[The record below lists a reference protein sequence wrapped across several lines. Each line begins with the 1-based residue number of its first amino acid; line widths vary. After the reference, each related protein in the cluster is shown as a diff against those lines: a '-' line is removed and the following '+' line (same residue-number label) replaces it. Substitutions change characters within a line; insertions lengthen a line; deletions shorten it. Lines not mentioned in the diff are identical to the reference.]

1 MKTPVAVLISGSG
14 SNLQSI
20 IDQAEAGSLP
30 IRICCV
36 ISNKPDA
43 FGLERAR
50 KHDIPAVC
58 ISSRGKTRDEHEK
71 EIIAVLE
78 SHGAELV
85 VLAGYM
91 RLLSSVLLERFKGR
105 VINIHP
111 ALLPSFPGTHGYEDA
126 WNYGVKVSGC
136 TVHFV
141 DEGCD
146 TGAIILQAVNP
157 IEPDDTLE
165 TFRQRGLA
173 IEHQA
178 LPEAIRLYCTDRL
191 RIDGRRVVV
200 VPDPAESKGRTRCTG

>member
-20 IDQAEAGSLP
+20 IDQTEAGFLP

-36 ISNKPDA
+36 IANKPDA

-50 KHDIPAVC
+50 KHGIPAVC
-58 ISSRGKTRDEHEK
+58 IMSKGKTREEHEH
-71 EIIAVLE
+71 EIVVELDARGV
-78 SHGAELV
+78 ELV

-91 RLLSSVLLERFKGR
+91 RLLGHQLLERYRGR

-111 ALLPSFPGTHGYEDA
+111 ALLPSFPGAHGYEDA
-126 WNYGVKVSGC
+126 WDYGVRVSGC

-157 IEPDDTLE
+157 IQPDDTLE

-173 IEHQA
+173 IEHKA
-178 LPEAIRLYCTDRL
+178 LPEAIRLYCTGRL
-191 RIDGRRVVV
+191 RIEGRRVIIA
-200 VPDPAESKGRTRCTG
+200 PDPAESTGETRCTG

>member
-1 MKTPVAVLISGSG
+1 MQTPVAVLISGSG

-20 IDQAEAGSLP
+20 IDQTETGSLP
-30 IRICCV
+30 VRICCV
-36 ISNKPDA
+36 ISNRPDA

-50 KHDIPAVC
+50 KHGIEAVC
-58 ISSRGKTRDEHEK
+58 IPSKGKTREEHER
-71 EIIAVLE
+71 EVVAVLD
-78 SHGAELV
+78 SRGVQLV

-91 RLLSSVLLERFKGR
+91 RLLGHELLERYRGR

-146 TGAIILQAVNP
+146 TGPIILQAANP

-165 TFRQRGLA
+165 TFRQRGLK

-178 LPEAIRLYCTDRL
+178 LPEAIRLYCTGRL
-191 RIDGRRVVV
+191 RIEGRRVIVE
-200 VPDPAESKGRTRCTG
+200 PDRSAECTG

>member
-58 ISSRGKTRDEHEK
+58 IPSRGKTRDEHEK

-78 SHGAELV
+78 SHGVELV

-191 RIDGRRVVV
+191 RIDGRRVIVA
-200 VPDPAESKGRTRCTG
+200 PDPAESKGRTGCTG

>member
-1 MKTPVAVLISGSG
+1 MKIPVAVLITGSG

-20 IDQAEAGSLP
+20 IDQTEAGTLP
-30 IRICCV
+30 VRICCV

-58 ISSRGKTRDEHEK
+58 IASSGKTRDEHEK

-146 TGAIILQAVNP
+146 TGAIILQVVNP

-165 TFRQRGLA
+165 IFRQRGLA

-178 LPEAIRLYCTDRL
+178 LPEAIRLYCADRL
-191 RIDGRRVVV
+191 RIDGRRVIVA
-200 VPDPAESKGRTRCTG
+200 PDPAESAGRT

>member
-20 IDQAEAGSLP
+20 IDQTEAGTLP
-30 IRICCV
+30 VRICCV

-78 SHGAELV
+78 SHGVELV

-191 RIDGRRVVV
+191 RIDGRRVIVA
-200 VPDPAESKGRTRCTG
+200 PDPAASKGRTGCIG

>member
-20 IDQAEAGSLP
+20 IDQTEAGTLP

-36 ISNKPDA
+36 IANKPDA

-50 KHDIPAVC
+50 KHGIPAVC
-58 ISSRGKTRDEHEK
+58 IPSKGKRARSTSAKSLPSLNARG
-71 EIIAVLE
+71 VQ
-78 SHGAELV
+78 LV

-91 RLLSSVLLERFKGR
+91 RLLGHELLERYRGR

-111 ALLPSFPGTHGYEDA
+111 ALLPSFPGAHGYEDA

-146 TGAIILQAVNP
+146 TGPIILQAVNP
-157 IEPDDTLE
+157 IQPDDTLE
-165 TFRQRGLA
+165 TFKQRGLA
-173 IEHQA
+173 IEHKA
-178 LPEAIRLYCTDRL
+178 LPEAIRLYCTGRL
-191 RIDGRRVVV
+191 RIEGRRVIIA
-200 VPDPAESKGRTRCTG
+200 PDPAESTGET

>member
-36 ISNKPDA
+36 IANKPDA

-50 KHDIPAVC
+50 KHGIEAVC
-58 ISSRGKTRDEHEK
+58 IPSRGKTRDEHEK

-78 SHGAELV
+78 SHGVELV

-191 RIDGRRVVV
+191 RIDGRRVIVA
-200 VPDPAESKGRTRCTG
+200 PDPAESKGRTGCTG

>member
-1 MKTPVAVLISGSG
+1 MKTPVAVLVSGSG

-20 IDQAEAGSLP
+20 IDQTEAGFLP

-36 ISNKPDA
+36 IANKPDA

-50 KHDIPAVC
+50 KHGIAAVC
-58 ISSRGKTRDEHEK
+58 IPSKGKTREEHERGIVA
-71 EIIAVLE
+71 ELDVRGI
-78 SHGAELV
+78 ELV

-91 RLLSSVLLERFKGR
+91 RLLGHELLERYRGR

-126 WNYGVKVSGC
+126 WAYGVKVSGC

-146 TGAIILQAVNP
+146 TGPIILQAVNP
-157 IEPDDTLE
+157 IQPDDTLE
-165 TFRQRGLA
+165 TFKQRGLA
-173 IEHQA
+173 IEHKA
-178 LPEAIRLYCTDRL
+178 LPEAIRLYCTGRL
-191 RIDGRRVVV
+191 RIEGRRVIIA
-200 VPDPAESKGRTRCTG
+200 PEPAEATGET

>member
-20 IDQAEAGSLP
+20 IDQTEADFLP

-36 ISNKPDA
+36 IANKPDA
-43 FGLERAR
+43 FGLDRAR
-50 KHDIPAVC
+50 KHGIEALCIP
-58 ISSRGKTRDEHEK
+58 SKGKTREEHER
-71 EIIAVLE
+71 EIVAELE
-78 SHGAELV
+78 SRGVELV

-91 RLLSSVLLERFKGR
+91 RLLGHELLERYKGR

-111 ALLPSFPGTHGYEDA
+111 ALLPSFPGSHGYEDA

-146 TGAIILQAVNP
+146 TGPIILQAVNP
-157 IEPDDTLE
+157 IQPDDTLE

-173 IEHQA
+173 IEHKA
-178 LPEAIRLYCTDRL
+178 LPEAIRLYCTGRL
-191 RIDGRRVVV
+191 RIEGRRVIIA
-200 VPDPAESKGRTRCTG
+200 PDPAESTGET

>member
-20 IDQAEAGSLP
+20 IDQTEAGFLP

-36 ISNKPDA
+36 IANKPDA

-50 KHDIPAVC
+50 KHGIAAVC
-58 ISSRGKTRDEHEK
+58 IPSKGKTREEHERT
-71 EIIAVLE
+71 IV
-78 SHGAELV
+78 AELDARGVQLV

-91 RLLSSVLLERFKGR
+91 RLLGHELLERYRGR

-111 ALLPSFPGTHGYEDA
+111 ALLPSFPGAHGYEDA
-126 WNYGVKVSGC
+126 WDYGVKVSGC

-146 TGAIILQAVNP
+146 TGPVILQAVNP
-157 IEPDDTLE
+157 IQPDDTLE
-165 TFRQRGLA
+165 IFKQRGLA
-173 IEHQA
+173 IEHKA
-178 LPEAIRLYCTDRL
+178 LPEAIRLYCTGRL
-191 RIDGRRVVV
+191 RIEGRRVIVA
-200 VPDPAESKGRTRCTG
+200 PEKSGSSKCTD

>member
-1 MKTPVAVLISGSG
+1 MKTNVAVLVSGSG

-20 IDQAEAGSLP
+20 IDQTEVGSLP
-30 IRICCV
+30 IRLCCV

-50 KHDIPAVC
+50 THGIPAVC
-58 ISSRGKTRDEHEK
+58 IPSKGKTREEHES
-71 EIIAVLE
+71 EIVAELE
-78 SHGAELV
+78 SRKVELV

-91 RLLSSVLLERFKGR
+91 RLLGHELLERYKGR

-146 TGAIILQAVNP
+146 TGPIILQAVNP
-157 IEPDDTLE
+157 IEPGDTLE

-173 IEHQA
+173 IEHEA
-178 LPEAIRLYCTDRL
+178 LPEAIRLYCAGRL
-191 RIDGRRVVV
+191 RIEGRKVVV
-200 VPDPAESKGRTRCTG
+200 THEAGGSSQCTD

>member
-1 MKTPVAVLISGSG
+1 METPVAVLISGSG

-20 IDQAEAGSLP
+20 IDQTEAGFLP

-36 ISNKPDA
+36 IANKPDA

-50 KHDIPAVC
+50 KHGIAAVC
-58 ISSRGKTRDEHEK
+58 IPSKGKTREEHER
-71 EIIAVLE
+71 EIVAELDARGV
-78 SHGAELV
+78 ELV

-91 RLLSSVLLERFKGR
+91 RLLGHELLERYRGR

-111 ALLPSFPGTHGYEDA
+111 ALLPSFPGAHGYEDA

-146 TGAIILQAVNP
+146 TGPIILQAVNP
-157 IEPDDTLE
+157 IQPDDTLE

-173 IEHQA
+173 IEHKA
-178 LPEAIRLYCTDRL
+178 LPEAIRLYCNRRL
-191 RIDGRRVVV
+191 RIEGRRVITA
-200 VPDPAESKGRTRCTG
+200 PDPAEFTGEI

>member
-1 MKTPVAVLISGSG
+1 METPIAVLISGSG

-20 IDQAEAGSLP
+20 IDQAEAGTLP

-36 ISNKPDA
+36 IANKPDA

-50 KHDIPAVC
+50 KHGIPAVC
-58 ISSRGKTRDEHEK
+58 ILSRGKTRAEHEK

-78 SHGAELV
+78 SHGVELV

-91 RLLSSVLLERFKGR
+91 RQLSPVLLERFKGR

-111 ALLPSFPGTHGYEDA
+111 ALLPSFPGTHGHEDA

-157 IEPDDTLE
+157 IEPGDTLE
-165 TFRQRGLA
+165 TFKKRGLS

-178 LPEAIRLYCTDRL
+178 LPEAIRLYCAGRL
-191 RIDGRRVVV
+191 RIDGRRVIVA
-200 VPDPAESKGRTRCTG
+200 PDPVESTGGTRCIG

>member
-1 MKTPVAVLISGSG
+1 MKTSVAVLISGSG
-14 SNLQSI
+14 SNLQAI

-30 IRICCV
+30 VRICCV
-36 ISNKPDA
+36 ISNRPDA

-50 KHDIPAVC
+50 KHGIPAVC
-58 ISSRGKTRDEHEK
+58 IPSKGKTREEHERAIVA
-71 EIIAVLE
+71 ELE
-78 SHGAELV
+78 SRGAELV

-91 RLLSSVLLERFKGR
+91 RLLGHELLERYRGR

-146 TGAIILQAVNP
+146 TGPIILQAVNP
-157 IEPDDTLE
+157 IEAGDTLE
-165 TFRQRGLA
+165 TFRARGLS
-173 IEHQA
+173 IEHKA
-178 LPEAIRLYCTDRL
+178 LPEAIRLYCAGRL
-191 RIDGRRVVV
+191 RIEGRRVIVE
-200 VPDPAESKGRTRCTG
+200 PDRSAECTG

>member
-20 IDQAEAGSLP
+20 IDQTEAGYLP
-30 IRICCV
+30 ISICCV
-36 ISNKPDA
+36 ISNKSDA
-43 FGLERAR
+43 FGLERAG
-50 KHDIPAVC
+50 KHGIPAVC
-58 ISSRGKTRDEHEK
+58 IPSKGKTREEHER
-71 EIIAVLE
+71 EIIDVLE
-78 SHGAELV
+78 SHGVELV

-91 RLLSSVLLERFKGR
+91 RLMSPVMLEHFKGR

-146 TGAIILQAVNP
+146 TGPIILQAVNP
-157 IEPDDTLE
+157 VEPDDTLE
-165 TFRQRGLA
+165 TFRQRGLS
-173 IEHQA
+173 IEHKV
-178 LPEAIRLYCTDRL
+178 LPEAIRLYCAGRL
-191 RIDGRRVVV
+191 RIEGRRVIVT
-200 VPDPAESKGRTRCTG
+200 PEPA

>member
-1 MKTPVAVLISGSG
+1 MKTSVAVLISGSG

-20 IDQAEAGSLP
+20 IDQTEAGILP

-36 ISNKPDA
+36 IANKPDA

-50 KHDIPAVC
+50 KHGIAAVC
-58 ISSRGKTRDEHEK
+58 IPSKGKTREEHER
-71 EIIAVLE
+71 EIVAELE
-78 SHGAELV
+78 CRGAQLV

-91 RLLSSVLLERFKGR
+91 RLLGHELLERYRGR

-111 ALLPSFPGTHGYEDA
+111 ALLPSFPGAHGYEDA

-146 TGAIILQAVNP
+146 TGPIILQAVNP
-157 IEPDDTLE
+157 IQPDDTLE
-165 TFRQRGLA
+165 TFKQRGLA
-173 IEHQA
+173 IEHKA
-178 LPEAIRLYCTDRL
+178 LPEAIRLYCTGRL
-191 RIDGRRVVV
+191 RIEGRRVIIA
-200 VPDPAESKGRTRCTG
+200 PDPAESTGET

>member
-1 MKTPVAVLISGSG
+1 METPVAVLISGSG

-20 IDQAEAGSLP
+20 IDQTEVGSLP
-30 IRICCV
+30 IKICCV

-50 KHDIPAVC
+50 KHGIEAVC
-58 ISSRGKTRDEHEK
+58 IPSGGLQRGEHEQK
-71 EIIAVLE
+71 IISVLE
-78 SHGAELV
+78 NHGVELV

-111 ALLPSFPGTHGYEDA
+111 ALLPSFPGIHGYEDA

-146 TGAIILQAVNP
+146 TGPIILQVVNP
-157 IEPDDTLE
+157 IEQGDTLE
-165 TFRQRGLA
+165 TFKKRGLS
-173 IEHQA
+173 IEHRA
-178 LPEAIRLYCTDRL
+178 LPEAIRLYCTGRL
-191 RIDGRRVVV
+191 RIDGRRVIFESNA
-200 VPDPAESKGRTRCTG
+200 PEPAGGTGCTG

>member
-20 IDQAEAGSLP
+20 IDQTEAGTLP
-30 IRICCV
+30 VRICCV

-78 SHGAELV
+78 SHGVELV

-191 RIDGRRVVV
+191 RIDGRRVIVA
-200 VPDPAESKGRTRCTG
+200 PDPAESKGRTGCTG

>member
-20 IDQAEAGSLP
+20 IDQTEAGFLP

-36 ISNKPDA
+36 IANKPDA

-50 KHDIPAVC
+50 KHGIEAVC
-58 ISSRGKTRDEHEK
+58 IPSKGKTREEHER
-71 EIIAVLE
+71 EIVAELE
-78 SHGAELV
+78 NRCAQLV

-91 RLLSSVLLERFKGR
+91 RLLGHELLERYRGR

-111 ALLPSFPGTHGYEDA
+111 ALLPSFPGAHGYEDA
-126 WNYGVKVSGC
+126 WDYGVKVSGC

-146 TGAIILQAVNP
+146 TGPIILQAVNP
-157 IEPDDTLE
+157 IQPDDTLE
-165 TFRQRGLA
+165 TFKQRGLA
-173 IEHQA
+173 IEHKA
-178 LPEAIRLYCTDRL
+178 LPEAIRLYCTGRL
-191 RIDGRRVVV
+191 SIEGRRVIIA
-200 VPDPAESKGRTRCTG
+200 PDPSESRGET

>member
-20 IDQAEAGSLP
+20 IDQTEAGTLP

-36 ISNKPDA
+36 IANKPDA

-50 KHDIPAVC
+50 MHGIAAVC
-58 ISSRGKTRDEHEK
+58 IPSKGKTREEHERT
-71 EIIAVLE
+71 IV
-78 SHGAELV
+78 AELDARGVQLV

-91 RLLSSVLLERFKGR
+91 RLLGHELLERYKGR

-111 ALLPSFPGTHGYEDA
+111 ALLPSFPGAHGYEDA
-126 WNYGVKVSGC
+126 WDYGVKVSGC

-146 TGAIILQAVNP
+146 TGPIILQAVNP
-157 IEPDDTLE
+157 IQPDDTLE
-165 TFRQRGLA
+165 TFKQRGLA
-173 IEHQA
+173 IEHKA
-178 LPEAIRLYCTDRL
+178 LPEAIRLYCTGRL
-191 RIDGRRVVV
+191 RIEGRRVIVA
-200 VPDPAESKGRTRCTG
+200 PEKSGSSKCTD

>member
-1 MKTPVAVLISGSG
+1 MKTPVAVLVSGSG

-20 IDQAEAGSLP
+20 IDQTEAGFLP

-36 ISNKPDA
+36 IANKPDA

-50 KHDIPAVC
+50 KHGIAAVC
-58 ISSRGKTRDEHEK
+58 IPSKGKTREEHERMIVA
-71 EIIAVLE
+71 ELE
-78 SHGAELV
+78 SRGAQLV

-91 RLLSSVLLERFKGR
+91 RLLGHQLLERFKGR

-111 ALLPSFPGTHGYEDA
+111 ALLPSFPGAHGYEDA
-126 WNYGVKVSGC
+126 WDYGVKASGC

-146 TGAIILQAVNP
+146 TGPIILQAVNP
-157 IEPDDTLE
+157 IQPDDTLE

-173 IEHQA
+173 IEHKA
-178 LPEAIRLYCTDRL
+178 LPEAIRLYCTGRL
-191 RIDGRRVVV
+191 RIEGRRVIIA
-200 VPDPAESKGRTRCTG
+200 PDPAEFTGET

>member
-20 IDQAEAGSLP
+20 IDQTEAGFLP

-36 ISNKPDA
+36 IANKPDA

-50 KHDIPAVC
+50 KHGIAAVC
-58 ISSRGKTRDEHEK
+58 IPSKGKTREEHERMIVA
-71 EIIAVLE
+71 ELE
-78 SHGAELV
+78 SRGAQLV

-91 RLLSSVLLERFKGR
+91 RLLGHQLLERFKGR

-126 WNYGVKVSGC
+126 WDYGVKASGC

-146 TGAIILQAVNP
+146 TGPIILQAVNP
-157 IEPDDTLE
+157 IQPDDTLE

-173 IEHQA
+173 IEHKA
-178 LPEAIRLYCTDRL
+178 LPEAIRLYCTGRL
-191 RIDGRRVVV
+191 RIEGRRVIIA
-200 VPDPAESKGRTRCTG
+200 PDPAESTGET

>member
-1 MKTPVAVLISGSG
+1 MKIPVAVLISGSG
-14 SNLQSI
+14 SNLQAI
-20 IDQAEAGSLP
+20 IDQTEAGTLP
-30 IRICCV
+30 INICCV
-36 ISNKPDA
+36 ISNKADA

-50 KHDIPAVC
+50 KHGIQAVC
-58 ISSRGKTRDEHEK
+58 IPSKGKTREDHER
-71 EIIAVLE
+71 EIVAELE
-78 SHGAELV
+78 RCGAQLV

-91 RLLSSVLLERFKGR
+91 RLLGHELLERYKGR

-146 TGAIILQAVNP
+146 TGPIILQAVNP
-157 IEPDDTLE
+157 VEPGDTLE
-165 TFRQRGLA
+165 TFRQRGLK

-178 LPEAIRLYCTDRL
+178 LPEAIRLFCAGRL
-191 RIDGRRVVV
+191 RIDGRRVLIA
-200 VPDPAESKGRTRCTG
+200 PEQGGRP

>member
-1 MKTPVAVLISGSG
+1 MKTPVAVLISGSV

-20 IDQAEAGSLP
+20 IDQTEAGSLP
-30 IRICCV
+30 IEICCV
-36 ISNKPDA
+36 ISNKQDA
-43 FGLERAR
+43 FGLERAK
-50 KHDIPAVC
+50 KHGIAAVC
-58 ISSRGKTRDEHEK
+58 IPSKGKTREDHER
-71 EIIAVLE
+71 EIISVLDG
-78 SHGAELV
+78 HGVELV

-91 RLLSSVLLERFKGR
+91 RLLSSEMLGSFKGR

-146 TGAIILQAVNP
+146 TGPIILQAVNQV
-157 IEPDDTLE
+157 EPDDTLE
-165 TFRQRGLA
+165 TFRQRGLS

-178 LPEAIRLYCTDRL
+178 LPEAIRLYCAGRL
-191 RIDGRRVVV
+191 RIDGRRVIIA
-200 VPDPAESKGRTRCTG
+200 PGTDE

>member
-20 IDQAEAGSLP
+20 IDQTDAGSLP

-36 ISNKPDA
+36 IANKPDA

-50 KHDIPAVC
+50 RHGIEAVC
-58 ISSRGKTRDEHEK
+58 IPSKGKTREEHERTIVA
-71 EIIAVLE
+71 ELDAR
-78 SHGAELV
+78 GAQLV

-91 RLLSSVLLERFKGR
+91 RLLGHELLEHYRGR

-111 ALLPSFPGTHGYEDA
+111 ALLPSFPGAHGYEDA

-146 TGAIILQAVNP
+146 TGPIILQAVNP
-157 IEPDDTLE
+157 IQPDDTFE

-173 IEHQA
+173 IEHKA
-178 LPEAIRLYCTDRL
+178 LPEAIRLYCAGRL
-191 RIDGRRVVV
+191 RIEGRRVIIA
-200 VPDPAESKGRTRCTG
+200 PDPAESTGET

>member
-20 IDQAEAGSLP
+20 IDQTEAGFLP

-36 ISNKPDA
+36 IANKPDA

-50 KHDIPAVC
+50 KHGIPAVC
-58 ISSRGKTRDEHEK
+58 IPSKGKTREEHEH
-71 EIIAVLE
+71 EIVAELDARGV
-78 SHGAELV
+78 ELV

-91 RLLSSVLLERFKGR
+91 RLLGHELLERYRGR

-111 ALLPSFPGTHGYEDA
+111 ALLPSFPGAHGYEDA
-126 WNYGVKVSGC
+126 WDYGVKVSGC

-146 TGAIILQAVNP
+146 TGPIILQAVNP
-157 IEPDDTLE
+157 IQPDDTLE
-165 TFRQRGLA
+165 TFKQRGLA
-173 IEHQA
+173 IEHKA
-178 LPEAIRLYCTDRL
+178 LPEAIRLYCTGRL
-191 RIDGRRVVV
+191 RIEGRRVIIA
-200 VPDPAESKGRTRCTG
+200 PDPAESKGET